1 MAIIKRKNG
10 TYDAEVYVNSQRV
23 AMKRGFKTKTA
34 AQEYQDQIKFKHMNG
49 GSETKSNADLL
60 PGEKPMLKA
69 KAATFEDLL
78 EAFKRLHL
86 PKTREQ
92 TQERYLIDINQR
104 LLPAFKFMKLDA
116 FTPEMVLEM
125 QADLLK
131 TMKPKS
137 VNNCIAVLNCMFNF
151 GIMLRMVKDN
161 PCKPCKSIKVGIRAF
176 SWWNNWDDVQRF
188 LNATAMEPLGYDFFR
203 GRKDPC
209 AAAYRVA
216 IECGLRLGE
225 VIGLSKND
233 IDFDR
238 CQIHVHRQW
247 LVKKKDYG
255 ATKHNQIRTVGF
267 DPESELCSL
276 LKEAVAKSKH
286 PEAIFVNLKG
296 ERMRSDKLAGIYFAE
311 WIEKLGLPKITF
323 HDLRH
328 TFASWFMIRGGNIW
342 ELMEVLGHSNI
353 QTTMRYAHLSK
364 EIKRVPSFNANKKPT
379 R

>member
-34 AQEYQDQIKFKHMNG
+34 AQEYQDQIKYKHMNG

-151 GIMLRMVKDN
+151 GIMLRK
-161 PCKPCKSIKVGIRAF
+161 IGRA
-176 SWWNNWDDVQRF
+176 
-188 LNATAMEPLGYDFFR
+188 
-203 GRKDPC
+203 
-209 AAAYRVA
+209 
-216 IECGLRLGE
+216 
-225 VIGLSKND
+225 
-233 IDFDR
+233 
-238 CQIHVHRQW
+238 HV
-247 LVKKKDYG
+247 
-255 ATKHNQIRTVGF
+255 
-267 DPESELCSL
+267 
-276 LKEAVAKSKH
+276 
-286 PEAIFVNLKG
+286 
-296 ERMRSDKLAGIYFAE
+296 
-311 WIEKLGLPKITF
+311 
-323 HDLRH
+323 
-328 TFASWFMIRGGNIW
+328 
-342 ELMEVLGHSNI
+342 
-353 QTTMRYAHLSK
+353 
-364 EIKRVPSFNANKKPT
+364 
-379 R
+379 